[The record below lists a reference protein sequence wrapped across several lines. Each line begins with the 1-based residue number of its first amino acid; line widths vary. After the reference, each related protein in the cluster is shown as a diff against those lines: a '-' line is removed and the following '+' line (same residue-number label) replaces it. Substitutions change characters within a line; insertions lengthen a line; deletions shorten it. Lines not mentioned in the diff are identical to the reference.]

1 MNLADLASRLPLLL
15 AAVAALV
22 AGIAVGLARLGVDLP
37 AAVPYV
43 ADHGILMVA
52 AFFGTVIGLERAV
65 ALGRPWALLA
75 PVGAAVGGLA
85 LLARL
90 PTAWV
95 TAFFVAGAT
104 GFLLVSIVIMRRHLV
119 LHAVVLAI
127 AAAAL
132 LCGHVLWLAGA
143 GPETALPCW
152 LAFLALT
159 IAGERLELTR
169 VLPPAPGAR
178 TTFRFILGGVL
189 GSAALASSPWVAG
202 RSLFGLAL
210 AALALWLL
218 RFDVARRT
226 VRDRGLT
233 RYIAVCLLTGYGW
246 LALAGL
252 LGAGGGFAVG
262 DPWRDTA
269 LHAFTLGFVISMVF
283 GHAPVIVPAITGAR
297 VAWTGLFYLPFGVL
311 HGSLAVRAA
320 GVLLGDV
327 TLVRSGALGNAL
339 AIALF
344 AATLVSALLRGRFH
358 TGRR

>member
-1 MNLADLASRLPLLL
+1 MNLAGLASRLPLLL
-15 AAVAALV
+15 AAVTALV
-22 AGIAVGLARLGVDLP
+22 AGIAVGLARLGIDLP
-37 AAVPYV
+37 AAAPYA
-43 ADHGILMVA
+43 ADHGVLMVA

-75 PVGAAVGGLA
+75 PAGAAVGGLV

-90 PTAWV
+90 PMVWA

-104 GFLLVSIVIMRRHLV
+104 GFVLVSIVIMRRHLV
-119 LHAVVLAI
+119 LHAAVLAI

-132 LCGHVLWLAGA
+132 LVGHMLWLAGA
-143 GPETALPCW
+143 GLEAAIPWW

-178 TTFRFILGGVL
+178 IAFQVVL
-189 GSAALASSPWVAG
+189 GAVLAGTALATSPWVGG

-210 AALALWLL
+210 VALALWLL

-252 LGAGGGFAVG
+252 LGAGGGFAAG
-262 DPWRDTA
+262 DPWRDAA

-297 VAWTGLFYLPFGVL
+297 IAWTGLFYLPLGVL

-327 TLVRSGALGNAL
+327 VLVRSGALGNAL

-344 AATLVSALLRGRFH
+344 AATLVTALLRGRLRP
-358 TGRR
+358 GRR